1 MTNSK
6 IVCNG
11 EEASQFYCISFKNIF
26 LMRSSLLIYSF
37 MLIILIIPSSMAYSK
52 QEVINKDAFCNCAI
66 FRLDD
71 IQEGELE
78 AAQIDLLNLF
88 ISKNESLSLGLIMN
102 SINDTQSPLIKK
114 IVYGSQKNLFD
125 LALHG
130 LHHVDYTRL
139 TAEEQKTTLEEGN
152 KKMQQIFGEKSLI
165 FIPPYNSFNSDTL
178 FAMNQSGI
186 KILSSMTDIEY
197 NPIFVTKD
205 KGNQF
210 TDSYGIYHM
219 PEMTS
224 FENYTDKGQIVF
236 NSINKILKN
245 IYYDIAKYGYSVI
258 TLHPESFMKKTKG
271 NSSEVIDA
279 NRVNDLSHIIDTL
292 RSKNIS
298 ITTFSEIIEKEGYN
312 AQPIMYDEILNNKEH
327 YGDALGVDAWSNY
340 GDKLQDQANYTLS
353 IIAYGKAL
361 QMDPNYVNA
370 LEGIGLS
377 LSQLGNYTQ
386 AIPYYEKALRI
397 DPNDIWSLTNKGW
410 ALSQLGN
417 YTQAIPYFDKALG
430 IDPNDIWSLT
440 NKGWALN
447 QLGNYTQAIPYFDKA
462 LKLNPTL
469 MDALNLKREALQ
481 SLSNDQSRAIC

>member
-1 MTNSK
+1 
-6 IVCNG
+6 
-11 EEASQFYCISFKNIF
+11 
-26 LMRSSLLIYSF
+26 
-37 MLIILIIPSSMAYSK
+37 MAYSK
-52 QEVINKDAFCNCAI
+52 QKVIDKDPFCDCAI

-71 IQEGELE
+71 IQEGKLE

-130 LHHVDYTRL
+130 FHHMDYTRL

-205 KGNQF
+205 KENQF
-210 TDSYGIYHM
+210 TDGYGIYHI
-219 PEMTS
+219 PQMTS
-224 FENYTDKGQIVF
+224 FENYTDGGQIVF

-245 IYYDIAKYGYSVI
+245 IYYDIPKYGYSVI
-258 TLHPESFMKKTKG
+258 TLHPESFVKKTKG

-279 NRVNDLSHIIDTL
+279 NRVNDLSRIIDTL

-298 ITTFSEIIEKEGYN
+298 TTTFSAMIEKEGYN

-327 YGDALGVDAWSNY
+327 YGAALGVDTWSNY

-361 QMDPNYVNA
+361 QIDPNYVNA

-386 AIPYYEKALRI
+386 AIPYYDKALRI

-417 YTQAIPYFDKALG
+417 YTQSIPYFDKALELNSALVDA
-430 IDPNDIWSLT
+430 INL
-440 NKGWALN
+440 KGEALYN
-447 QLGNYTQAIPYFDKA
+447 IGNITEANIYFDKA
-462 LKLNPTL
+462 LQIDPANTAAKEHI
-469 MDALNLKREALQ
+469 D
-481 SLSNDQSRAIC
+481 SLFANGNDTR